1 MTQLKEIRLLCDTN
15 TMCYGSSSALLAIVS
30 SIPGRK
36 TALAWEITKEI
47 LETDSSIDEII
58 EVNVKDPSAI
68 SRKVE
73 LEMYDAV
80 LVISNLTNL
89 ETYLQAGIPVFFVDI
104 LYWYQTPK
112 DHPVWKHATK
122 CFIEDFP
129 GVNRMMKYNNSGNSL
144 VVGPLIRDRSCL
156 GLPDSRGA
164 GNDFLGTLV
173 NLGGGKSRWV
183 TPGMNTQYAQL
194 VLELIN
200 EIRYSLPQG
209 TILIAGGRE
218 AIEQLRAINKHDGIE
233 FQSLPQKEFL
243 RCLAGCKLYITSPG
257 LNAVMEG
264 LEFDKPMVFLPPQN
278 ASQVLQLD
286 TYEKAG
292 IVNPGMN
299 LTAHIGRFKSLEKDV
314 LDEKELTDEV
324 LSALNIIMSSS
335 SIKKSLADAIDYQI
349 QNLGT
354 PSHHKVVSDFKAGLW
369 PPGSKYVAEFI
380 NSWWKDEVKKY

>member
-1 MTQLKEIRLLCDTN
+1 
-15 TMCYGSSSALLAIVS
+15 MCYGSSSALLAIVS
-30 SIPGRK
+30 NIPGRK

-47 LETDSSIDEII
+47 LETDPSIDEII
-58 EVNVKDPSAI
+58 EVNVKHPVEVSK
-68 SRKVE
+68 KVQ
-73 LEMYDAV
+73 LDRYDAV

-112 DHPVWKHATK
+112 DHPVWEYATQ

-129 GVNRMMKYNNSGNSL
+129 GVDRMMKHNSSSNSL
-144 VVGPLIRDRSCL
+144 VVGPLIRDKSYV
-156 GLPDSRGA
+156 GLPDSC
-164 GNDFLGTLV
+164 DTDDELLGTLV

-200 EIRYSLPQG
+200 EIRYSLPKG

-218 AIEQLRAINKHDGIE
+218 AIEQLRATSKYDGIE

-243 RCLAGCKLYITSPG
+243 KCLAGCKLYITSPG

-286 TYEKAG
+286 IYEKAG

-324 LSALNIIMSSS
+324 LGALDIIMVSS
-335 SIKKSLADAIDYQI
+335 SIKKSLAAVINSQI

-380 NSWWKDEVKKY
+380 NSWWKNEFKKY

>member
-1 MTQLKEIRLLCDTN
+1 MKQIRLLCDTN

-30 SIPGRK
+30 NIPGRK

-47 LETDSSIDEII
+47 LETDPSIDEII
-58 EVNVKDPSAI
+58 EVNVKDSLAV
-68 SRKVE
+68 SKNVE
-73 LEMYDAV
+73 LDMYDAV
-80 LVISNLTNL
+80 LVISNLSNL

-112 DHPVWKHATK
+112 DHPVWEYATQ

-129 GVNRMMKYNNSGNSL
+129 GVDKMIKHNSSGNSL
-144 VVGPLIRDRSCL
+144 VVGPLIRDRICVEI
-156 GLPDSRGA
+156 PDSHDTVD
-164 GNDFLGTLV
+164 DFLGTLV

-200 EIRYSLPQG
+200 EIRSSLPKG
-209 TILIAGGRE
+209 AILIAGGRE
-218 AIEQLRAINKHDGIE
+218 AIEQLRTISKYDGIE
-233 FQSLPQKEFL
+233 FQSLPQKDFL
-243 RCLAGCKLYITSPG
+243 KCLAGCKLYITSPG

-278 ASQVLQLD
+278 ASQVLQLEI
-286 TYEKAG
+286 YEKAG

-299 LTAHIGRFKSLEKDV
+299 LTAHISRFKSLEKNF
-314 LDEKELTDEV
+314 LDEKKLTDEV
-324 LSALNIIMSSS
+324 LSALDVVMSSS
-335 SIKKSLADAIDYQI
+335 SIKRSFASVIEYQI
-349 QNLGT
+349 KNLGT
-354 PSHHKVVSDFKAGLW
+354 PSHHKAVSDFKAGLW

-380 NSWWKDEVKKY
+380 NSWWKNEAKKY